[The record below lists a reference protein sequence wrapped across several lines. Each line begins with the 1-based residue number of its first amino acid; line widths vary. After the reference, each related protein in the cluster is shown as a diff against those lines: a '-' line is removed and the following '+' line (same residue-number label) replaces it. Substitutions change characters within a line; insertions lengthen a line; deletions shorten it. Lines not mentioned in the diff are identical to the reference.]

1 LKRPCF
7 MTCVLIGLTVLL
19 AACDA
24 SPVVVVA
31 TPVPP
36 DAKFHTYRHPSGVF
50 SLRLPPDWSVRDVSH
65 GDAVRVEFS
74 PPGNSGLPM
83 TVYVINTG
91 TSLGTTN
98 LLDAINRYQSVINGD
113 PGVYAEVS
121 RNAQGD
127 GSWRLAGVR
136 QTPIGPRQLNT
147 FLQADKTFLSAIE
160 VDITG
165 ANDATLQTLRAIVNT
180 FRIDPT
186 VVIGASAIQAPEGV
200 GVTTASGVLVFAGIF
215 SWTNPQGAFIVNGEL
230 TNQSGLP
237 LEGIRVTCVLYDA
250 QNNALIEQANV
261 VPVEVL
267 DNKATAAFSIQF
279 RGGKPSQAVRYE
291 LQAAARNAEYA
302 LKVHL
307 GDDSFILGNDKAVY
321 SAGGYLT
328 ISGDV
333 VNKTQGAAH
342 FVKATVIVYDEQQRV
357 VATDSA
363 FVSKPDLLPGD
374 TAHFEVPF
382 YEIGGNAVR
391 YLITVEGK
399 TSQ

>member
-1 LKRPCF
+1 
-7 MTCVLIGLTVLL
+7 MSCVLIGLAVLL
-19 AACDA
+19 VACDA

-50 SLRLPPDWSVRDVSH
+50 SLRLPADWSVRDISH

-98 LLDAINRYQSVINGD
+98 LLDAINRYQSIINGD

-165 ANDATLQTLRAIVNT
+165 AN
-180 FRIDPT
+180 
-186 VVIGASAIQAPEGV
+186 
-200 GVTTASGVLVFAGIF
+200 
-215 SWTNPQGAFIVNGEL
+215 
-230 TNQSGLP
+230 
-237 LEGIRVTCVLYDA
+237 
-250 QNNALIEQANV
+250 
-261 VPVEVL
+261 
-267 DNKATAAFSIQF
+267 
-279 RGGKPSQAVRYE
+279 
-291 LQAAARNAEYA
+291 
-302 LKVHL
+302 
-307 GDDSFILGNDKAVY
+307 
-321 SAGGYLT
+321 
-328 ISGDV
+328 
-333 VNKTQGAAH
+333 
-342 FVKATVIVYDEQQRV
+342 
-357 VATDSA
+357 
-363 FVSKPDLLPGD
+363 
-374 TAHFEVPF
+374 
-382 YEIGGNAVR
+382 
-391 YLITVEGK
+391 
-399 TSQ
+399 